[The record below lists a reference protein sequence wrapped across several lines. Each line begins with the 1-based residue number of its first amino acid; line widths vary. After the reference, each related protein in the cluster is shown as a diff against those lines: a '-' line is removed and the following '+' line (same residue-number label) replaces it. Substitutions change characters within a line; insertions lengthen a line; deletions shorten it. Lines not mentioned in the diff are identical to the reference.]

1 MNCVTKVR
9 KAAKHCIWPWTIHS
23 MEALQV
29 STSVDYGGDSTD
41 GGQIVIQLGR
51 ASRLEITTALQDYS
65 VAMRPGII
73 RTRAAIWLLP
83 MEEITLNSVMISMQP

>member
-1 MNCVTKVR
+1 
-9 KAAKHCIWPWTIHS
+9 

-29 STSVDYGGDSTD
+29 STSVDYGGASTD

-73 RTRAAIWLLP
+73 RTRAAI
-83 MEEITLNSVMISMQP
+83 